1 MNQDLVIK
9 LKDGAHGAKVAAG
22 SVQDSPPLL
31 YVNLVRLFPQVSFSE
46 NATPSEV
53 EPLNYGVF
61 QWEWEPDLPYNK
73 SADSVGVTR
82 NSNGIWK
89 PTFVIRNATQ
99 EEIDLRT
106 KEKTSLEKHRRYSE
120 LRHSDFIFSP
130 DAPQSV
136 KDNMQAWL
144 DYREA
149 LRNITDQV
157 GFPFNVVWPKRPV
170 DLDFL

>member
-1 MNQDLVIK
+1 MMNQDLVIK

-99 EEIDLRT
+99 EEIDQR
-106 KEKTSLEKHRRYSE
+106 KIEHEAAAKHRRYAE
-120 LRHSDFIFSP
+120 LRHSDFIFSDDVP
-130 DAPQSV
+130 ESISS
-136 KDNMQAWL
+136 NMQAWL
-144 DYREA
+144 DYRTA
-149 LRNITDQV
+149 LRDIPTQSN
-157 GFPFNVVWPKRPV
+157 FPFEIVWPERPV
-170 DLDFL
+170 SLDF